1 MLTRIRHTLSS
12 ARLKTRSVCTRLAH
26 KSSVLSLFPSR
37 TPSSSDTL
45 VATDID
51 TLDFTLTLAHTNVY
65 SFGNLIEDMFADIF
79 PVVAGNDE
87 IYTIDD
93 TAEYFGTKLVDDHCD
108 VISSEHGEAVE
119 VNAGAKVI
127 ASAKRYSILSVIFS
141 DVDCFSMVSLEFST
155 DSDSSHALES
165 NVDLE
170 GQDSDVVTKNVTN
183 NHSITK
189 SIADD
194 CSVASINSKRSETM
208 AIADEAKA
216 FFSGLSERDRST
228 LSIAL
233 CVVIE
238 ESVGKAVPRV
248 EYVKVNC
255 VVRMALRFRARG
267 EMNITPEVLLMAAGI
282 NMLGI
287 DDALDWLY
295 PVIEKFCH
303 MHLYNKGLGCGFA

>member
-1 MLTRIRHTLSS
+1 
-12 ARLKTRSVCTRLAH
+12 
-26 KSSVLSLFPSR
+26 
-37 TPSSSDTL
+37 
-45 VATDID
+45 
-51 TLDFTLTLAHTNVY
+51 
-65 SFGNLIEDMFADIF
+65 MFADIF

-93 TAEYFGTKLVDDHCD
+93 TAEYFGTKLVDDYRD
-108 VISSEHGEAVE
+108 VTSSEHGEAVE

-127 ASAKRYSILSVIFS
+127 ASAKQYSILSVIFS

-155 DSDSSHALES
+155 DDDSSHALES
-165 NVDLE
+165 NFYLE
-170 GQDSDVVTKNVTN
+170 GQDSDIVTKNITN
-183 NHSITK
+183 NHSVTK

-194 CSVASINSKRSETM
+194 CSVASIDSKRSEAK

-216 FFSGLSERDRST
+216 FFSGLT
-228 LSIAL
+228 
-233 CVVIE
+233 
-238 ESVGKAVPRV
+238 
-248 EYVKVNC
+248 
-255 VVRMALRFRARG
+255 RG
-267 EMNITPEVLLMAAGI
+267 EMNVTPEVLLMAAGI

>member
-12 ARLKTRSVCTRLAH
+12 ARLKTRSAFTRLAH
-26 KSSVLSLFPSR
+26 KGSVLSLFPSS
-37 TPSSSDTL
+37 TPFSSDTL

-65 SFGNLIEDMFADIF
+65 SFGNLIEDMFADMF
-79 PVVAGNDE
+79 PAVAGNDE
-87 IYTIDD
+87 IYAIDD
-93 TAEYFGTKLVDDHCD
+93 TAEYFGTKLADDYRV
-108 VISSEHGEAVE
+108 VIGSEHGEAVE
-119 VNAGAKVI
+119 VNARAKVI
-127 ASAKRYSILSVIFS
+127 ATTKRYSILSIIFS

-155 DSDSSHALES
+155 DGDSSHALGLS
-165 NVDLE
+165 DDLE
-170 GQDSDVVTKNVTN
+170 GQDSDIVTKNVTN
-183 NHSITK
+183 DHSVSK
-189 SIADD
+189 SIAND
-194 CSVASINSKRSETM
+194 CSVASIDSKRYKTM

-233 CVVIE
+233 CVVLE

-267 EMNITPEVLLMAAGI
+267 EINVTPEVLLMAAGI

-295 PVIEKFCH
+295 PVIEEFCH
-303 MHLYNKGLGCGFA
+303 MHLYDKGLGCGFA